1 MLEVNQDSL
10 IQVAQ
15 GFHGEELYQKIEICW
30 HQKQLLIVC
39 PPQLKDFSFL
49 KKLSS
54 FEIPNDAQLGVFT
67 SGTLSGKPRL
77 VFYTQENILSS
88 LRAIRSLYDLN
99 KIDQIFCYPQP
110 THTFGLTL
118 GYIHSIAFNLPLVFH
133 EGPYQSA
140 THEKWFSTLTPGTLT
155 LGAPVHFVDLMH
167 WLKQNNKVP
176 ISSYSAIVGGAPVS
190 QKLWHR
196 LQSELSIQQPSVGY
210 GATEASPGLCHLPPG
225 VEPIQD
231 GDIGWPLPEVQIGEV
246 GPEGFQF
253 AGPNL
258 CQALLEEQNLQ
269 RPQFMQIRD
278 HLILDESTQRYIF
291 NGRSD
296 LLINRGG
303 LKYSPE
309 VIESIVFSELGWRVA
324 CVALYDERL
333 GEDLGIIVDPRS
345 ISQKSTAEL
354 NFENCDLYLNQLLS
368 LLKVRFS
375 LKLSCEQIVF
385 TSIPLNENMKLD
397 RLEAV
402 RLLLQHKK
410 IKPPFSVK
418 YLKNYL
424 PHRSSA
430 VWVDRLIDFGYRF
443 GMAEVDLDRSRA
455 FFSEKGL
462 RETACIEFVA
472 QTYGFATAAFE
483 IFSHHSSD
491 SSEPSNP
498 IKKAQKT
505 LIAEVRNVQFH
516 INFKNHQIFN
526 DSKKLTIH
534 AKCTHDFG
542 LIKLIQGQVYCE
554 VPTEDPSD
562 RPQTVCLAEVSLKAV
577 VVT

>member
-1 MLEVNQDSL
+1 MLEASSGSQ
-10 IQVAQ
+10 IQVEQ
-15 GFHGEELYQKIEICW
+15 GFHGRELYEKLEACW
-30 HQKQLLIVC
+30 RTKQLLIIC
-39 PPQLKDFSFL
+39 PPQMKDFSFL
-49 KKLSS
+49 KKLS
-54 FEIPNDAQLGVFT
+54 FLKIPDDAQLGVFT

-118 GYIHSIAFNLPLVFH
+118 GYIHSIAFNVPLIFH

-140 THEKWFSTLTPGTLT
+140 FHEKWLSTLTSGTLT

-167 WLKQNNKVP
+167 WLHQNQKTP

-190 QKLWHR
+190 QKLWRR
-196 LQSELSIQQPSVGY
+196 LQSELNIQQPSVGY
-210 GATEASPGLCHLPPG
+210 GATEAAPGLCHLPPG

-231 GDIGWPLPEVQIGEV
+231 GDIGWPLSEVQIFDV
-246 GPEGFQF
+246 HSEGFQF
-253 AGPNL
+253 TGPNL
-258 CQALLEEQNLQ
+258 CRALLEENNLQ
-269 RPQFMQIRD
+269 QPQQMQIRD
-278 HLILDESTQRYIF
+278 HLILDEQTQRYIF

-309 VIESIVFSELGWRVA
+309 VIESVIFSELGWRAV
-324 CVALYDERL
+324 CMALYDERL
-333 GEDLGIIVDPRS
+333 GEDLGLIVEPYS
-345 ISQKSTAEL
+345 IHPTARPETI
-354 NFENCDLYLNQLLS
+354 FENLDLYLNQLLS
-368 LLKVRFS
+368 LLKERFA
-375 LKLSCEQIVF
+375 LKINFDQVVF
-385 TSIPLNENMKLD
+385 APIPLNENMKLD

-402 RLLLQHKK
+402 RILLQQKK
-410 IKPPFSVK
+410 LKPPFAVK
-418 YLKNYL
+418 YLQNYL

-430 VWVDRLIDFGYRF
+430 VWVDRLLDFGYRF
-443 GMAEVDLDRSRA
+443 GVAEVDLDASRS

-483 IFSHHSSD
+483 IFSNN
-491 SSEPSNP
+491 SSEQSNP

-505 LIAEVRNVQFH
+505 LIAEVRNVHFH
-516 INFKNHQIFN
+516 INAKTQQFLSN
-526 DSKKLTIH
+526 SKKLKIH
-534 AKCTHDFG
+534 TKCTHDFG
-542 LIKLIQGQVYCE
+542 LIKLIQGEVYGE
-554 VPTEDPSD
+554 IPAETSSFESQP
-562 RPQTVCLAEVSLKAV
+562 VCLAEVSLKAV